1 MGTVTKEER
10 RKGKLQKEYSVASE
24 NEETYDNEKQA
35 LRNLKEYSVVSESDD
50 FEVKDRKKSISVISL
65 EKNEDVH
72 LGKPSLQPEII
83 KADQKLEQTKS
94 APPQPVVAQADEQK
108 TYSRKKKKG

>member
-1 MGTVTKEER
+1 MGHVLNFQITGPATKSLSAKPDERNGTCRWRSTVHNFLPTAIRWKRYNCDKGGE

-50 FEVKDRKKSISVISL
+50 FEVKDKKKSISVISL
-65 EKNEDVH
+65 EK
-72 LGKPSLQPEII
+72 
-83 KADQKLEQTKS
+83 
-94 APPQPVVAQADEQK
+94 
-108 TYSRKKKKG
+108 KKK

>member
-1 MGTVTKEER
+1 MGVTKEER

-50 FEVKDRKKSISVISL
+50 FEVKDKKKSISVISL

-72 LGKPSLQPEII
+72 LGKPSFQP
-83 KADQKLEQTKS
+83 

-108 TYSRKKKKG
+108 TYSRKKKKGKKTPDSSVDTTA